1 MDKIVIDAKDSLLG
15 RIATTAA
22 KRALLGEQV
31 IVVNAEQAFISGR
44 KDQILQKYLAKLE
57 IGQIRQGPYFYK
69 NPERFVKRAIRG
81 MLPHKKP
88 RGREAYARIR
98 CYEGIPAEFAN
109 EKIITIKEA
118 SIEKLPTLK
127 RMSIKDLCH
136 QVGGKR

>member
-1 MDKIVIDAKDSLLG
+1 MGKVIIDAKDSLLG

-22 KRALLGEQV
+22 KKALLGEQV

-44 KDQILQKYLAKLE
+44 KDQILEKYYAKAD
-57 IGQIRQGPYFYK
+57 IGQIRQGPYFFTK
-69 NPERFVKRAIRG
+69 PDRFVKRAIRG

-98 CYEGIPAEFAN
+98 CYIGVPSEFAS
-109 EKIITIKEA
+109 EKALIIKEA

-127 RMSIKDLCH
+127 RVSVKEICA
-136 QVGGKR
+136 QVGGK